1 MKQTTIPVLTTA
13 VGVIIALLLIGA
25 GATAPQGEQKLPLL
39 MLLFASELG
48 FLVTLGGAIYGIK
61 LWQQQQREKRFLLFG
76 ALAGFV
82 LAAALLVLGLT
93 LWFTTT
99 AG

>member
-13 VGVIIALLLIGA
+13 VGVIIAFLLVGA

-48 FLVTLGGAIYGIK
+48 FLVTLGGAIYGIR
-61 LWQQQQREKRFLLFG
+61 LWQQQREKRFLLFG
-76 ALAGFV
+76 ALAGFA

>member
-13 VGVIIALLLIGA
+13 VGVIITLLLIGA
-25 GATAPQGEQKLPLL
+25 GATAPQGQQKLPLL

-48 FLVTLGGAIYGIK
+48 FLVTLGGAIFSIK
-61 LWQQQQREKRFLLFG
+61 LWQQQREKRFLLFG
-76 ALAGFV
+76 ALAGFI